1 MNFAINVGK
10 NGTINIVVTT
20 KMKDYDLNYED
31 EHNDEDDDIY
41 EDEHYKDDSMEDNDY
56 P

>member
-1 MNFAINVGK
+1 MNFAINAGK

-31 EHNDEDDDIY
+31 EHNDEYDDIY

>member
-1 MNFAINVGK
+1 
-10 NGTINIVVTT
+10 
-20 KMKDYDLNYED
+20 MKDYDLNYQD